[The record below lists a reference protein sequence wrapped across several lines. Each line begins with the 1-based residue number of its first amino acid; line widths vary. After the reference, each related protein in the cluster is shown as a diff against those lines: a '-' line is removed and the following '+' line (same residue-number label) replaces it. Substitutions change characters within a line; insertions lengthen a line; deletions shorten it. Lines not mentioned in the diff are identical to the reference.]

1 MVQGGSKNRSI
12 GIYLHFQVTGNRTE
26 NTNNPFKVNYIADR
40 KGYEAEPKVGA
51 RTWLGSERC

>member
-51 RTWLGSERC
+51 RT